1 MAAVKLSLN
10 IYGEND
16 EILKTYE
23 TEHIRWR
30 MFTEALRIDD
40 ELQDAGTAEQ
50 METIGDFVL
59 SLFVGMTREE
69 LELCDIQDVFNVF
82 GMVVK
87 LANKISTGKN
97 A

>member
-30 MFTEALRIDD
+30 MFTEAVKIDD
-40 ELQDAGTAEQ
+40 EMKDASTAEQ
-50 METIGDFVL
+50 MDAVGNFVL
-59 SLFVGMTREE
+59 SLFVGMTRDE
-69 LELCDIQDVFNVF
+69 LELADITDVFNVF
-82 GMVVK
+82 NMVVK
-87 LANKISTGKN
+87 LANKINPSKN
-97 A
+97 V

>member
-1 MAAVKLSLN
+1 MAKISLN

-30 MFTEALRIDD
+30 VLTEALKLED
-40 ELQDAGTAEQ
+40 EIKDENAAEQ
-50 METIGDFVL
+50 IAAISDFMLTV
-59 SLFVGMTREE
+59 FYGMTQEE
-69 LELCDIQDVFNVF
+69 LELADVGDVINSFS
-82 GMVVK
+82 MIVK
-87 LANKISTGKN
+87 MANKIAAPKN

>member
-1 MAAVKLSLN
+1 MAKISLN

-30 MFTEALRIDD
+30 LLTEAVKLDS
-40 ELQDAGTAEQ
+40 ELKSADTEEQ
-50 METIGDFVL
+50 LQAVGNFMQAV
-59 SLFVGMTREE
+59 FVGMTEEE
-69 LELCDIQDVFNVF
+69 LALADVGDIFNNF
-82 GMVVK
+82 ALIVK
-87 LANKISTGKN
+87 MANKINAPKN